1 MRIHVYGK
9 PRNVEA
15 GFDDYLDP
23 AKTAVVSIDMH
34 RGHLDPSPDC
44 PCPAPRARDI
54 VAPIDAFHDQVR
66 ALGIPIIHVR
76 SVLRRGGVDD
86 VNGIPSAWRRTFPL
100 YVGEIPNSD
109 AHAIEGS
116 PWTEFVT
123 RVEPQDLIVETKR
136 RLSAFY
142 PTDLDFLLRNMRVEA
157 VVLDGGFTDCCVL
170 NTAFDASNHNYRVLV
185 AQDLVRGTD
194 DSLEAAAL
202 AMVSLH
208 LGLVVEFLRPSGR
221 MAKAKA
227 QHMKPPL
234 FAYQAPRTIADAVAA
249 LCSHADAM
257 VLAGGQSLLPAMNFR
272 VAHPSLLVDIQHVAG
287 LKGISI
293 EGDEIVVKAMVRH
306 RELELDEAVGR
317 ANPLIAEIL
326 RHVAHIPIRNRGT
339 IVGSLCHADPSAEL
353 PMLLVLLGG
362 TVVAQGSAGKRRIA
376 ADQFFHSFLTTT
388 RRSDEIVIE
397 ARFPVLARTAGWA
410 FDEVTRRHGD
420 FAIAGVGAIV
430 RLDAQGRASEVRL
443 AACGVAERPLRLTEA
458 EHHLVGTD
466 LTPADLNAAGKL
478 AASAVTVPGDMHA
491 STSYRRRVVGTLT
504 ARTVAT
510 AAERARR
517 RTAS

>member
-1 MRIHVYGK
+1 MCAKSGDDPEGVLMRIHVYGK

-54 VAPIDAFHDQVR
+54 VAPIDTFHDQVR

-208 LGLVVEFLRPSGR
+208 LGLVVESSDL
-221 MAKAKA
+221 
-227 QHMKPPL
+227 
-234 FAYQAPRTIADAVAA
+234 
-249 LCSHADAM
+249 
-257 VLAGGQSLLPAMNFR
+257 LAEWQ
-272 VAHPSLLVDIQHVAG
+272 
-287 LKGISI
+287 
-293 EGDEIVVKAMVRH
+293 
-306 RELELDEAVGR
+306 
-317 ANPLIAEIL
+317 
-326 RHVAHIPIRNRGT
+326 
-339 IVGSLCHADPSAEL
+339 
-353 PMLLVLLGG
+353 
-362 TVVAQGSAGKRRIA
+362 RRKHNI
-376 ADQFFHSFLTTT
+376 
-388 RRSDEIVIE
+388 
-397 ARFPVLARTAGWA
+397 
-410 FDEVTRRHGD
+410 
-420 FAIAGVGAIV
+420 
-430 RLDAQGRASEVRL
+430 
-443 AACGVAERPLRLTEA
+443 
-458 EHHLVGTD
+458 
-466 LTPADLNAAGKL
+466 
-478 AASAVTVPGDMHA
+478 
-491 STSYRRRVVGTLT
+491 
-504 ARTVAT
+504 
-510 AAERARR
+510 
-517 RTAS
+517 